1 MWQHP
6 EAPKS
11 KSSTNIMV
19 EGYSP
24 ELGSAALLEGYLRL
38 TVLCMY
44 ELIFDSF
51 DGNQTKKQVTDWL
64 LELFNSEDFY
74 ALKVCCCCARAMWSL
89 CMCLYLVTMFS
100 FFSFLYTSTPLHLL
114 VCVFSQL
121 VFVFLSL
128 CVCSFPLSGSRAVK
142 MVAR

>member
-6 EAPKS
+6 DAPKS

-38 TVLCMY
+38 TALCMY

-100 FFSFLYTSTPLHLL
+100 FLSFLYTSASAC
-114 VCVFSQL
+114 VCFSQL

-128 CVCSFPLSGSRAVK
+128 SVCSFPLSGSRAVK